1 MTPIELKLQ
10 RCREEMGSRYICHV
24 SRQVKRLAQ
33 PLADSAGTDIRETFR
48 RLAQEPVIVLADERR
63 KA

>member
-1 MTPIELKLQ
+1 MTAIELKLQ
-10 RCREEMGSRYICHV
+10 RCREDMGSRYLCHP

-48 RLAQEPVIVLADERR
+48 RLAQEPVIFLTERS
-63 KA
+63 KQ